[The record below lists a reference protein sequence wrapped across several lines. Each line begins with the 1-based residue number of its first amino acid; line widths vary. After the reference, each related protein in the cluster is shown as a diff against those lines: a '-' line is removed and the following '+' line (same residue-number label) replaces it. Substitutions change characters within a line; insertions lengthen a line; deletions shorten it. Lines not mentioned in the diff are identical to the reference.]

1 GCGERGGCGLVGAWF
16 GAAEV
21 AGLGADG
28 TRRAGGRAALR
39 GHRVG
44 AGTVAVAV
52 DGVAADR
59 TTGACRRTRR
69 GHGDGYASWY
79 GGGNGDGYG
88 HRQFWRAAFPR
99 GSAPG
104 PGAAAVPGRS
114 AAAAVRALP
123 AYGWGG
129 GYAARARRRV
139 RGTGRA
145 GADRKSTRLNSSHV
159 KISYAVFCLKKKT
172 R

>member
-1 GCGERGGCGLVGAWF
+1 WGCVPAGLAVADGGAGGDPHAGRAGGRPGRAVLAALALGDGVDRGCRGCGERGGCGLVGAWF

-59 TTGACRRTRR
+59 TTGACRRTRA
-69 GHGDGYASWY
+69 GHGDGYAYWY
-79 GGGNGDGYG
+79 GDGHGYGYGYG

-104 PGAAAVPGRS
+104 PGAAAV
-114 AAAAVRALP
+114 
-123 AYGWGG
+123 
-129 GYAARARRRV
+129 
-139 RGTGRA
+139 
-145 GADRKSTRLNSSHV
+145 
-159 KISYAVFCLKKKT
+159 
-172 R
+172 